1 MASHSHDDRSLD
13 DHEDVRQYNEI
24 PEETG
29 TSQEGTSQEGT
40 SQTKFFNGS
49 YFVRPGS
56 NYAETKSP
64 PHPFFSYTVPRW
76 RYLFNTTLV
85 LLDLLMTILAT
96 VIISLLYPEA
106 YEYTKSLGGAG
117 RGVIT
122 MVLLACC
129 SWIISL
135 CSTHCYERHTM
146 GEGYALY
153 NKLVKA
159 SFMDF
164 IMLCTINYLFK
175 LDQPRIFNALIP
187 ILTLMLTII
196 ERWLARRFLHRHR
209 REGKGFGYPTIIIGS
224 PESIHDT
231 IVQLRNSKSLGY
243 IPIAVCPVKASA
255 GNTPNAPRRLLSV
268 PFTADDGD
276 EAELIALPLDS
287 HLPITAKY
295 LKAQTVLIAD
305 VLTRDSETM
314 RALSLAMESMGIE
327 LAQTASLADLNA
339 AQLHF
344 RSNPLMPVL
353 TAQLTQ
359 YSTITRIFKRLSDIF
374 FSLIAIIISSPIM
387 LVVALLIKHE
397 DGGPVFFR
405 QQRIGIYG
413 KPFTMYKFR
422 SMNVNAE
429 AIKKQLAEEYGMED
443 RFVFKLKNDP
453 RVTRIGHF
461 IRKTSIDEIPQFFNV
476 LKGDMSLV
484 GPRPPLPE
492 EVARYGTLYSARLLV
507 KPGITGPW
515 QVSGRSNLTQE
526 QSEFVD
532 VSYIQNWSLTGD
544 IAILLKTVVAVVRGT
559 GSY

>member
-1 MASHSHDDRSLD
+1 
-13 DHEDVRQYNEI
+13 
-24 PEETG
+24 
-29 TSQEGTSQEGT
+29 
-40 SQTKFFNGS
+40 
-49 YFVRPGS
+49 
-56 NYAETKSP
+56 
-64 PHPFFSYTVPRW
+64 
-76 RYLFNTTLV
+76 
-85 LLDLLMTILAT
+85 
-96 VIISLLYPEA
+96 
-106 YEYTKSLGGAG
+106 
-117 RGVIT
+117 
-122 MVLLACC
+122 
-129 SWIISL
+129 
-135 CSTHCYERHTM
+135 
-146 GEGYALY
+146 
-153 NKLVKA
+153 
-159 SFMDF
+159 
-164 IMLCTINYLFK
+164 
-175 LDQPRIFNALIP
+175 
-187 ILTLMLTII
+187 
-196 ERWLARRFLHRHR
+196 
-209 REGKGFGYPTIIIGS
+209 
-224 PESIHDT
+224 
-231 IVQLRNSKSLGY
+231 
-243 IPIAVCPVKASA
+243 
-255 GNTPNAPRRLLSV
+255 
-268 PFTADDGD
+268 
-276 EAELIALPLDS
+276 
-287 HLPITAKY
+287 
-295 LKAQTVLIAD
+295 
-305 VLTRDSETM
+305 
-314 RALSLAMESMGIE
+314 MGIE
-327 LAQTASLADLNA
+327 LAQTASLADLSA

-344 RSNPLMPVL
+344 RSNPLMSVL

-559 GSY
+559 GSRLPHHRISAPPISECSYFRLPLLNFRFLAPSSLCSSIPPLRGLPYIFPPRPSPPTFSPRFHPGCPPVGVVYWSTEMMHIQQSLRSETGMTHTQAHEAERRRIRHNDQSQRQ

>member
-1 MASHSHDDRSLD
+1 
-13 DHEDVRQYNEI
+13 
-24 PEETG
+24 
-29 TSQEGTSQEGT
+29 
-40 SQTKFFNGS
+40 
-49 YFVRPGS
+49 
-56 NYAETKSP
+56 
-64 PHPFFSYTVPRW
+64 
-76 RYLFNTTLV
+76 
-85 LLDLLMTILAT
+85 MT
-96 VIISLLYPEA
+96 P
-106 YEYTKSLGGAG
+106 
-117 RGVIT
+117 
-122 MVLLACC
+122 
-129 SWIISL
+129 
-135 CSTHCYERHTM
+135 
-146 GEGYALY
+146 
-153 NKLVKA
+153 
-159 SFMDF
+159 
-164 IMLCTINYLFK
+164 
-175 LDQPRIFNALIP
+175 
-187 ILTLMLTII
+187 TLMLTII

-268 PFTADDGD
+268 PFTADDSD

-327 LAQTASLADLNA
+327 LAQPASLADLSA

>member
-1 MASHSHDDRSLD
+1 MVESAAASRTMASHSHDDRSLD

-29 TSQEGTSQEGT
+29 TSQEGTSQ
-40 SQTKFFNGS
+40 TKFFNGS

-56 NYAETKSP
+56 DYAETKYP
-64 PHPFFSYTVPRW
+64 PPFFSYTVPRW

-85 LLDLLMTILAT
+85 LLDLMMTILAM

-224 PESIHDT
+224 PESIHNT

-268 PFTADDGD
+268 PFTANDGD
-276 EAELIALPLDS
+276 EAELIALPLNS

-314 RALSLAMESMGIE
+314 RALSLAIESMGIE
-327 LAQTASLADLNA
+327 LAQPASLADLSA

-405 QQRIGIYG
+405 QQRIGVYG

-422 SMNVNAE
+422 SMNV
-429 AIKKQLAEEYGMED
+429 
-443 RFVFKLKNDP
+443 P

>member
-56 NYAETKSP
+56 NYAETKS

-268 PFTADDGD
+268 PFTADDSD

-327 LAQTASLADLNA
+327 LT
-339 AQLHF
+339 
-344 RSNPLMPVL
+344 
-353 TAQLTQ
+353 
-359 YSTITRIFKRLSDIF
+359 
-374 FSLIAIIISSPIM
+374 
-387 LVVALLIKHE
+387 
-397 DGGPVFFR
+397 
-405 QQRIGIYG
+405 
-413 KPFTMYKFR
+413 
-422 SMNVNAE
+422 
-429 AIKKQLAEEYGMED
+429 
-443 RFVFKLKNDP
+443 
-453 RVTRIGHF
+453 
-461 IRKTSIDEIPQFFNV
+461 
-476 LKGDMSLV
+476 
-484 GPRPPLPE
+484 
-492 EVARYGTLYSARLLV
+492 
-507 KPGITGPW
+507 
-515 QVSGRSNLTQE
+515 
-526 QSEFVD
+526 
-532 VSYIQNWSLTGD
+532 
-544 IAILLKTVVAVVRGT
+544 
-559 GSY
+559 